1 MRRIGKTWISN
12 GWWKNKIPPLAL
24 SDAKGPRIG
33 SSWHM
38 RQKLILGDAGG
49 QLIFKIIIIAQSNI
63 SNGRKRSWWIL
74 NGTQL
79 RLRLW
84 NTTIINVLLLQQKE
98 SQTDKNQEIE
108 FNFGKNIEKT
118 QTGITRPNLGHFRSW
133 GGESLFTE
141 ALLPPQKEWNQELL
155 FAKVTFLLLFH

>member
-24 SDAKGPRIG
+24 SNAKGPRIG

-49 QLIFKIIIIAQSNI
+49 QLIFKIIIFAFSGI
-63 SNGRKRSWWIL
+63 SNGKTRNRWFL
-74 NGTQL
+74 NETEFCL
-79 RLRLW
+79 LLW
-84 NTTIINVLLLQQKE
+84 NTTIMSRKLMQKDQ
-98 SQTDKNQEIE
+98 SQNDENKNKKYIFWE
-108 FNFGKNIEKT
+108 NAEKT
-118 QTGITRPNLGHFRSW
+118 KKGITRANLSHFRSW

-141 ALLPPQKEWNQELL
+141 ALLPPQKELNQELL
-155 FAKVTFLLLFH
+155 FIKS